1 MESQKNHPPKPFQR
15 IICLA
20 NLVALLSSDNLN
32 NEVRER
38 IAEAVQ
44 TNLGLDEEG
53 FLALMGDIYELKT
66 EVEGF
71 VGRFN

>member
-1 MESQKNHPPKPFQR
+1 MTSSENHPPKPFQR

-20 NLVALLSSDNLN
+20 NLVALLSSDDLCNDA
-32 NEVRER
+32 RER

-44 TNLGLDEEG
+44 TSLGLDEEG

-71 VGRFN
+71 VGRFH